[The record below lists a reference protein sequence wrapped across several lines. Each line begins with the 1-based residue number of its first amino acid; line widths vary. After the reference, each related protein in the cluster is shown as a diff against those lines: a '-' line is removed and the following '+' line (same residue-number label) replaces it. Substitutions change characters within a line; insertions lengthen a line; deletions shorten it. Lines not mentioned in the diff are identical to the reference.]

1 MKNCA
6 YIVLPKNNISGMV
19 SSVAVPDGVAAFG
32 SDGVVDDTE
41 LKEFQAPNAEDV
53 PPSVVLEI
61 SIRSIRLSF

>member
-1 MKNCA
+1 
-6 YIVLPKNNISGMV
+6 MV